1 VTDLIVGAS
10 AGLGRALAV
19 RLAAA
24 GRDLVLVSSDQR
36 DVAAVASDLSIRH
49 GVRVVPIAADLGREG
64 VDLEPLEK
72 QAALGGA
79 EALFFP
85 LGAVAPNDDADVDIA
100 TADRL
105 MRVNFLSVAAVIAR
119 LLPDLRRQPKAA
131 VVGFGSVAAARGRAR
146 NLVYSASKR
155 ALQTYFEGL
164 RHASVGTPVR
174 VQFYVVGYLDTN
186 LAFGRRTLLPRA
198 DPEGLAAR
206 VVRDLHRDVGV
217 VYYPAFWRPV
227 CAVLRHLP
235 WFVFKRV
242 RF

>member
-24 GRDLVLVSSDQR
+24 GRDLALVSSDLR

-49 GVRVVPIAADLGREG
+49 GVRVVPIAADLGRHG
-64 VDLEPLEK
+64 VDLELIEK
-72 QAALGGA
+72 LMALGRP

-85 LGAVAPNDDADVDIA
+85 IGAVAPNDGADIDVA
-100 TADRL
+100 AAGRL
-105 MRVNFLSVAAVIAR
+105 VRVNFLSVAAVTTR
-119 LLPDLRRQPKAA
+119 LLPDLRRQAKAA
-131 VVGFGSVAAARGRAR
+131 VVGFGSVAAARGRAT
-146 NLVYSASKR
+146 NLVYAASKR
-155 ALQTYFEGL
+155 GLQTYFEGL
-164 RHASVGTPVR
+164 RHACVGTSVK

-198 DPEGLAAR
+198 DPESLAAR
-206 VVRDLHRDVGV
+206 VLRDLDRDVGV
-217 VYYPAFWRPV
+217 VYYPAFWRLV

-235 WFVFKRV
+235 WFAFKRV